1 MPFFLFFVGS
11 YKVGKLNVSTETVQ
25 RKPVCKQTGSL
36 LRTFSQ
42 RAGS

>member
-1 MPFFLFFVGS
+1 MSFFFLFRRQLQGW
-11 YKVGKLNVSTETVQ
+11 ETQCQHIQ
-25 RKPVCKQTGSL
+25 RKPVCLQTGSL